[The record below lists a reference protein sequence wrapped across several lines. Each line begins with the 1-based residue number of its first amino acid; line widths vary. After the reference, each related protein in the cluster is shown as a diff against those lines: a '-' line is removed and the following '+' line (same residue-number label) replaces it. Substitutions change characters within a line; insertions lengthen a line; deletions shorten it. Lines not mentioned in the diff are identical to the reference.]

1 MAKKGKIYKC
11 EICGNIVEVLHEGNG
26 TLVCCNQDMGL
37 MDERSEDQGLEKH
50 VPVVKR
56 DGSKVVVTVGDVLHP
71 MEDDHFI
78 EFIELIVDGD
88 SYIKYLN
95 PGDKPEV
102 EFCIPEDAKDV
113 YAREYCSLHGL
124 WRS

>member
-11 EICGNIVEVLHEGNG
+11 EICGNIVEVLHEGPG

-50 VPVVKR
+50 VPVVRR
-56 DGSKVVVTVGDVLHP
+56 DGSEVVVTVGDVLHP
-71 MEDDHFI
+71 MDDDHFI
-78 EFIELIVDGD
+78 EFIELIVDGN
-88 SYIKYLN
+88 SYVRYLS

-102 EFCIPEDAKDV
+102 VFCIPENAEDV